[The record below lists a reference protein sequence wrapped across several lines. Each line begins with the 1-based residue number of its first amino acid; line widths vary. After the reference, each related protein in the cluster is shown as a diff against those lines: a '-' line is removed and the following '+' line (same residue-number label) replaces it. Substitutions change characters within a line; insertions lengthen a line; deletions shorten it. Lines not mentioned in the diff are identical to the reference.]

1 VKLATLLARAAVPLV
16 LGLAVLLNGA
26 PLSAQPLDNWTA
38 AIKAKHGGG
47 TIRALAIPHPSS
59 EAMRAM
65 SADFEKATGIKV
77 VWEMV
82 GSSDIVPKQM
92 LAHTARDTAYDVY
105 MVRGTSLAEYDAK
118 GVLTDLRPLLRD
130 SALTPAGYDYEDLA
144 KAFREGLGEHGQK
157 VLGIPVAG
165 ESFFISYRKDLFEKY
180 GKKPPETFD
189 ELLELARFFQNK
201 EPGLYGIS
209 MRAETG
215 RTFALTWDLF
225 TPAFGGAILDQK
237 TWDVKITTPET
248 LASLKYL
255 LALLQ
260 NAPPDIETYTWD
272 AAVSAFAAGKT
283 AMWFDATSLQPW
295 IVDATKSRVVGKVA
309 YAPPPSGP
317 QGRFGPVGGWSL
329 GIPAVA
335 KNKEASWAFIAW
347 MTARQNAKDMVAK
360 GGVASRLSVLDDPAF
375 VAKDPSMAAALKGS
389 LDAAS
394 NLLAIGRRW
403 VPATAEAT
411 RIHRVAGTHGGN
423 ALLKKM
429 TPEQAVAAAVP
440 ELTEISEKIKKSP
453 Q

>member
-1 VKLATLLARAAVPLV
+1 MPVTLRCARVALAAASLALLLGSSMAVAQSMEGWAATV
-16 LGLAVLLNGA
+16 
-26 PLSAQPLDNWTA
+26 
-38 AIKAKHGGG
+38 KAKHNG
-47 TIRALAIPHPSS
+47 TTLRALAIPHPSS

-82 GSSDIVPKQM
+82 GTSDIVPKQM

-118 GVLTDLRPLLRD
+118 GVLSDLRPYLRD
-130 SALTPAGYDYEDLA
+130 AAPPGYDYEDLA
-144 KAFREGLGEHGQK
+144 KAFREGLGEHAGK

-165 ESFFISYRKDLFEKY
+165 ESFFISYRKDLFDKY
-180 GKKPPETFD
+180 RKSPPDTFD
-189 ELLELARFFQNK
+189 DLLDLAKFFQNK

-237 TWDVKITTPET
+237 SWDVKIATPET

-295 IVDATKSRVVGKVA
+295 IVDPTKSKVVGKVA
-309 YAPPPSGP
+309 YAPPPRGP
-317 QGRFGPVGGWSL
+317 KGRFGPVGGWSL

-335 KNKEASWAFIAW
+335 KNKDVSFAFIAW
-347 MTARQNAKDMVAK
+347 MTSKANAKDMVAK
-360 GGVASRLSVLDDPAF
+360 GGVASRTSVLNDPAF
-375 VAKDPSMAAALKGS
+375 VAQDPSMAAALKGS
-389 LDAAS
+389 LEAAE

-411 RIHRVAGTHGGN
+411 RIHRVAGTYGGQ
-423 ALLKKM
+423 ALLKKL
-429 TPEQAVAAAVP
+429 TPEAAVSAAVP
-440 ELTEISEKIKKSP
+440 ELQEISEKIKKSP